1 MSHIIY
7 IWNVFVLPIKLA
19 IFGCFTESV
28 RNIPRNRLLLLSSRQ
43 DNFNIFPDKSI
54 IKQDNISISQ
64 GLMILNMRDMR
75 LKYYF
80 ARKYFLSQ
88 YFTPGDK

>member
-54 IKQDNISISQ
+54 IKQDNINISGVDDPQ
-64 GLMILNMRDMR
+64 HAGHESEIL
-75 LKYYF
+75 F
-80 ARKYFLSQ
+80 C
-88 YFTPGDK
+88 

>member
-54 IKQDNISISQ
+54 IKQDNINIPGVDDPQ
-64 GLMILNMRDMR
+64 HAGHETEIL
-75 LKYYF
+75 F
-80 ARKYFLSQ
+80 C
-88 YFTPGDK
+88 